1 MWVTMVCKFPNPC
14 WFAINAQS
22 QVQALPRVINPE
34 ATPEVQD
41 NTLAELNK
49 YWDIFYTGWNNR
61 PDIPAW
67 LNFGKGSLPAVGL
80 EATEGFIDMNI
91 EVMNDI
97 RHERYKDENL
107 YTDVER
113 DRVETLGF
121 RPIWSPGG
129 FQV

>member
-1 MWVTMVCKFPNPC
+1 MACKFPNPC
-14 WFAINAQS
+14 WFVINAQGP
-22 QVQALPRVINPE
+22 VEIPE
-34 ATPEVQD
+34 LNLVDSKSSAD
-41 NTLAELNK
+41 NTLTQLNK

-61 PDIPAW
+61 PDIPTW
-67 LNFGKGSLPAVGL
+67 VGLGKGSPAAIAIELG
-80 EATEGFIDMNI
+80 EGFVDTNI
-91 EVMNDI
+91 EVMNNI
-97 RHERYKDENL
+97 RHEKYKNENL

>member
-14 WFAINAQS
+14 WFAINAQTPTES
-22 QVQALPRVINPE
+22 LPPIIDSSLDPRN
-34 ATPEVQD
+34 QD

-49 YWDIFYTGWNNR
+49 YWDIFYTGWQAR
-61 PDIPAW
+61 PDKPGF
-67 LNFGKGSLPAVGL
+67 LDKTLTGLVL
-80 EATEGFIDMNI
+80 EAVEFTVDVQI
-91 EVMNDI
+91 EVLNDI
-97 RHERYKDENL
+97 RHEKYKNENL

-113 DRVETLGF
+113 ERVETLGF

>member
-14 WFAINAQS
+14 WFAINAQAPIES
-22 QVQALPRVINPE
+22 LPKVIDSSVDPIN
-34 ATPEVQD
+34 QD

-49 YWDIFYTGWNNR
+49 YWDIFYSGWQSR
-61 PDIPAW
+61 PDKPGF
-67 LNFGKGSLPAVGL
+67 LDKTLPGLVMEAV
-80 EATEGFIDMNI
+80 EFTVDVQI
-91 EVMNDI
+91 EVLNDI
-97 RHERYKDENL
+97 RHEKYKNENL

-113 DRVETLGF
+113 DRVESVGF

>member
-1 MWVTMVCKFPNPC
+1 M
-14 WFAINAQS
+14 
-22 QVQALPRVINPE
+22 
-34 ATPEVQD
+34 
-41 NTLAELNK
+41 
-49 YWDIFYTGWNNR
+49 
-61 PDIPAW
+61 
-67 LNFGKGSLPAVGL
+67 GL